1 MSLVNDALKRAQ
13 SAQRPIL
20 PVQRAEFR
28 PVETPAPR
36 AKFGL
41 PVLLLVGVALFPIV
55 AFLVVRMALHGDSS
69 DIQANAS
76 AAHIAAPV
84 QPSQPAPPP
93 AAPPPAAAPPA
104 AAPEPQNAPAVA
116 ESHTPAPAATQTPSV
131 SPAASPTPTPAG
143 GPSHTALPTE
153 ATPPP
158 KLQSIVFAP
167 NNPSAM
173 INGRVAFVGDKL
185 PEGKVVAISLKSVTL
200 NAGSETIVLTLSE

>member
-36 AKFGL
+36 PKFGL
-41 PVLLLVGVALFPIV
+41 PVLLLAGVAVFPLL
-55 AFLVVRMALHGDSS
+55 AFLGVRMALHHGDGS
-69 DIQANAS
+69 DILANAAS
-76 AAHIAAPV
+76 AAHVATPV

-93 AAPPPAAAPPA
+93 AAPPPAAAPEPQS
-104 AAPEPQNAPAVA
+104 APEVA
-116 ESHTPAPAATQTPSV
+116 ESHTPAPAAQTPSV
-131 SPAASPTPTPAG
+131 SPAATPTPAPAG
-143 GPSHTALPTE
+143 ATAHTAPPTE
-153 ATPPP
+153 ATPPPAP